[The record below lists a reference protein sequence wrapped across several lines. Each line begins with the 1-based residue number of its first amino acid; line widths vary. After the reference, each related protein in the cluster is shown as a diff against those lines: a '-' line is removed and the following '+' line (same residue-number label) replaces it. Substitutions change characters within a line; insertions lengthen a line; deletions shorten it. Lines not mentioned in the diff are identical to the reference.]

1 MEVVNKKGSLFELEE
16 IYKYKSL
23 IDVKDKAV
31 IKRVIIDGDET
42 CIAFYQDF
50 IELVAKEV
58 DHTLNKTQFYKL
70 KDKLVTDM
78 KNYLTNK

>member
-1 MEVVNKKGSLFELEE
+1 MEVVNKKGSIFELEE

-31 IKRVIIDGDET
+31 IKRVIIDGDEM

-50 IELVAKEV
+50 MELVAKEV
-58 DHTLNKTQFYKL
+58 DHTLNKAQFKVA
-70 KDKLVTDM
+70 KDKLVAEM
-78 KNYLTNK
+78 KVYLNSK

>member
-58 DHTLNKTQFYKL
+58 DHTLNKTQFYEL
-70 KDKLVTDM
+70 KDKLVADM

>member
-1 MEVVNKKGSLFELEE
+1 MEVVNKKGSIFELEE

-31 IKRVIIDGDET
+31 IKRVIIEDDET

-58 DHTLNKTQFYKL
+58 DHTLNKAQFKTA
-70 KDKLVTDM
+70 KDKLVAEM
-78 KNYLTNK
+78 KAYLNSK

>member
-1 MEVVNKKGSLFELEE
+1 MEVVDKKGSLFELEE

-50 IELVAKEV
+50 MELVAKEV
-58 DHTLNKTQFYKL
+58 DHTLNKAQFKEQ
-70 KDKLVTDM
+70 KDVLVGNM
-78 KNYLTNK
+78 KAYLDNK